1 MLQMICSMGLS
12 RDAPSRTA
20 SRTWAD
26 ELLSRDFSFAVNV
39 FSLMTDKMSL
49 TWWTLPSVASISD
62 CHSLSLS
69 ASCDA
74 TVRQKNKQI
83 YAVKYVHQLYRYPS
97 NSSYVYYWNYVF
109 FQTLVTDWVSCN
121 AFVWHPESL
130 DRVAIA
136 IASLHRLQPMSK
148 VNAANPGSRLRWSI
162 PTWWTTPS
170 IQQPGLT
177 LPWQQW
183 QPFPYE
189 SRSLCGLS
197 GTLQT
202 LICTPVVRPKK
213 RLSSSLTQVLD
224 AVLEGASR
232 LRPML
237 QILCNILTLK
247 WSVSATSSNPAL
259 LPSWMVVCLSYTLL
273 IILLLP
279 GWPTMDLNSISKK
292 MKNEFV

>member
-74 TVRQKNKQI
+74 TVRQKKNKFMQWNMYINFTDIRQI
-83 YAVKYVHQLYRYPS
+83 AATCTTEIMSFFKLWWRTGLVVMH
-97 NSSYVYYWNYVF
+97 SSDI
-109 FQTLVTDWVSCN
+109 QKALI
-121 AFVWHPESL
+121 ASL
-130 DRVAIA
+130 SR
-136 IASLHRLQPMSK
+136 SLHRLQPMSK

-213 RLSSSLTQVLD
+213 RLSSSSTQVLD